1 MKYILFVLLMF
12 GTPAFSQELEKD
24 QSLLRTDFLKKSK
37 NQKTAAWIATG
48 VGTTIILGTVLS
60 AASDPFPEYGEDN
73 TESVGT
79 VPALIGLAC
88 IGTGAYLFIAS
99 GRNKKKANV
108 ASVFIDIEK
117 APALTKAVFSNKSF
131 PAIGVRV
138 CF

>member
-117 APALTKAVFSNKSF
+117 APALTQAVFSNKSF

>member
-37 NQKTAAWIATG
+37 NQKTAAWITTG

-117 APALTKAVFSNKSF
+117 APALTQAVFSNKSF

>member
-1 MKYILFVLLMF
+1 MKYILFVLLMY
-12 GTPAFSQELEKD
+12 GTSASCQEIKKD
-24 QSLLRTDFLKKSK
+24 QPLLRADFLKKSK
-37 NQKTAAWIATG
+37 TQKTAAWIATG

-88 IGTGAYLFIAS
+88 LGTGAYLFIAS
-99 GRNKKKANV
+99 GRNKKKAN
-108 ASVFIDIEK
+108 AAAVFIDIEK
-117 APALTKAVFSNKSF
+117 APALTQAVFSNKSF
-131 PAIGVRV
+131 PAIGIRV

>member
-99 GRNKKKANV
+99 GKNKKKANV

-117 APALTKAVFSNKSF
+117 APALTQAVFSNKSF

>member
-1 MKYILFVLLMF
+1 MIYSVAAL
-12 GTPAFSQELEKD
+12 SQEIEND
-24 QSLLRTDFLKKSK
+24 QKLTRADFLKKSK

-48 VGTTIILGTVLS
+48 VGTTVILGTVLS

-79 VPALIGLAC
+79 VPAIIGLAC
-88 IGTGAYLFIAS
+88 IGTGAYLFFAS
-99 GRNKKKANV
+99 SKNKKKANA
-108 ASVFIDIEK
+108 ASVFIDIEN
-117 APALTKAVFSNKSF
+117 APMLRYAVFNKKTF

>member
-37 NQKTAAWIATG
+37 NQKTAAWITTG

>member
-1 MKYILFVLLMF
+1 MKYILFLLLMY
-12 GTPAFSQELEKD
+12 GTSASCQEIKKD
-24 QSLLRTDFLKKSK
+24 QHLPSADYLKKSK
-37 NQKTAAWIATG
+37 KQKTAAWIATG

-60 AASDPFPEYGEDN
+60 AASDPFPAYGEDN

-99 GRNKKKANV
+99 GRNKKKANA

-117 APALTKAVFSNKSF
+117 APVITYAAFSNKTF
-131 PAIGVRV
+131 PAIGLRV

>member
-12 GTPAFSQELEKD
+12 GTSAFSQELEKD

-79 VPALIGLAC
+79 LPALIGLAC
-88 IGTGAYLFIAS
+88 IGTGGYLFIAS
-99 GRNKKKANV
+99 GRNKKKANA
-108 ASVFIDIEK
+108 ASVFIDIEN
-117 APALTKAVFSNKSF
+117 APVLTQAVFSNKTF
-131 PAIGVRV
+131 PAIGFRV
-138 CF
+138 NL